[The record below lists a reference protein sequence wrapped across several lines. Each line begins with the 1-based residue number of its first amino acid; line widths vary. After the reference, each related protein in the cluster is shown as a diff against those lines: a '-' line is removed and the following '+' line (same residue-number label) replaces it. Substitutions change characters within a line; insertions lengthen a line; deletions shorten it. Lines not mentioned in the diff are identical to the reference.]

1 MEVRISESKMQELLK
16 LKSLIINILCNFRLA
31 FLQKWSCSGKLP
43 LFQADPSEV
52 IVPAPDLSMVGF
64 DGFPV
69 VLALGFLVLAI
80 HAKDVLVIHAHD
92 PAAIQRLSASVA
104 VFNFKKSVSHISSF
118 KRFYPDTAGCSVLLY
133 CHVLF

>member
-52 IVPAPDLSMVGF
+52 VVPTPDLSMVGF

-69 VLALGFLVLAI
+69 VLALGFLVLAV
-80 HAKDVLVIHAHD
+80 HAEDLVIVHAHD
-92 PAAIQRLSASVA
+92 PAAIQRLSAPGGVRL
-104 VFNFKKSVSHISSF
+104 I
-118 KRFYPDTAGCSVLLY
+118 RRI
-133 CHVLF
+133 